1 MRGGWI
7 EFIWWL
13 QLNLL
18 IRKKNQRSVVVKFG
32 GTSMGAPE
40 KIHHCAE
47 MVKREI
53 DKGSNVVIVVSA
65 QPGDTDRLSTLATAL
80 GVQRDSIDEIVS
92 MGERISARLMYAV
105 LRSMNVKSTF
115 IDPIHEEWPVRT
127 DSNHGAA
134 GILLGETKKRVNVGI
149 RSFFKQGITPVL
161 GGFIGK
167 SEEGKV
173 TTLGRG
179 GSDITAVLLGYCL
192 DADVYIVTDVDGVC
206 SGDPN
211 KIGDVRVIKEITID
225 ELWNLGSYGAKVMDP
240 RSLVFKTETM
250 KLKILSN
257 NEFLDGPGTEIIG
270 SFDCG
275 IHIYC
280 DERKKSMISVVG
292 EEITEVAG
300 LFNKLSQAL
309 QGFDY
314 YTTTAYRSCI
324 SIIVDSEKETRIV
337 QVLHRMVL
345 TMPLL
350 RAVTSRGEIAAI
362 RVTGRDVN
370 QRKNISWKIGDIL
383 DDAHIEVVSIS
394 INMYEVILFVEWQDL
409 KEVRVILEK
418 FQDEIKF
425 FGHSN
430 L

>member
-1 MRGGWI
+1 
-7 EFIWWL
+7 
-13 QLNLL
+13 
-18 IRKKNQRSVVVKFG
+18 
-32 GTSMGAPE
+32 MGAPE

-292 EEITEVAG
+292 EEVTEVPG

-314 YTTTAYRSCI
+314 YTTTASRSCI

-345 TMPLL
+345 TVPLL
-350 RAVTSRGEIAAI
+350 RAVTSRGGIAAI